1 MMHWWAS
8 KSDGYSSAS
17 STVAPSPC
25 DAVQS
30 CPGSGG
36 FSGPLGTFCV
46 AVSERPRIPDVF
58 CVCGHSRT
66 TSSCAHRRRPAN
78 AEHREF
84 GCKLLAASW
93 DDGCGTSFDRPEVES
108 PKGQTRRKKWWGH
121 CWPAGLHSV
130 ELLFFRLK
138 LGIVT
143 LFPGLRAAK
152 LDLLF
157 MQKRPESFNANGGN
171 HLLLKKIF
179 SQLF

>member
-8 KSDGYSSAS
+8 KSSGYCSAG
-17 STVAPSPC
+17 STVAPPPF
-25 DAVQS
+25 DAARS
-30 CPGSGG
+30 CPESDE
-36 FSGPLGTFCV
+36 FSGPLDTSCV
-46 AVSERPRIPDVF
+46 VVSEPPRIPDAF
-58 CVCGHSRT
+58 CVCGHSPT
-66 TSSCAHRRRPAN
+66 ASSCVHRRKPTN
-78 AEHREF
+78 AGRHAF
-84 GCKLLAASW
+84 VCKLLATSL
-93 DDGCGTSFDRPEVES
+93 DDGCGTRPDRLEVES
-108 PKGQTRRKKWWGH
+108 PEAQTRRMKWWGH
-121 CWPAGLHSV
+121 CWPAGSHSV

-157 MQKRPESFNANGGN
+157 MQERPESFNANGGN